1 MDPTVWVGPEALSHV
16 CHLSGWS
23 VRRVYWSWAYGR
35 LAVFYSMVGGLSAR
49 VSLVFWSPVGLGKGF
64 ERGAMGQM
72 NNGIDAMLRRH
83 TYS

>member
-1 MDPTVWVGPEALSHV
+1 M
-16 CHLSGWS
+16 CHLSGRS

-35 LAVFYSMVGGLSAR
+35 LAVFIYRMVGGPSAR
-49 VSLVFWSPVGLGKGF
+49 VSLVFRSLVGLGKGF
-64 ERGAMGQM
+64 ERGAMGQV